1 MTAAPAKATEPA
13 CLELALADYPG
24 MNRFVLDWMAG
35 KTNAFLPRVGQ
46 APSPVAV
53 PGQAGAPDLH
63 NALIESNKRWGLFV
77 RDDVERWARGE
88 SIALIAG
95 QQVGFA
101 GGPLYTLA
109 KIASL
114 LKMKRRLEA
123 EGKRA
128 TVFFWLATE
137 DHDFDEAA
145 AISIP
150 VANRQL
156 DLAHFAV
163 KRGIESKAMVGPMP
177 VPEPLVADLLALL
190 NIPRPSWLRE
200 GITFRDSFAEL
211 IAATFDEPV
220 VLVDALLPELRRAGA
235 PLFEQIAM
243 RTDEVQN
250 ALGARSSALARAG
263 YQPQVVPRD
272 GDPYTL
278 FFRIDAHGNRELLT
292 PPFEI
297 GDPATISTSALTR
310 PLLQDFIFRPA
321 VFVGGPA
328 EVAYYA
334 QIAPLH
340 ELLGVPMPRVALRGH
355 ALVAPNR
362 VARAFQRYALEP
374 REVFTNADAILA
386 EREPESVARVRALS
400 EEAKRDLLA
409 RIEQIGE
416 IALPAE
422 HALARAINRS
432 IGHIEYHFGKLTE
445 RAIKGLARKDRER
458 WLAVR
463 ELVATLY
470 PDRHVQDRV
479 VGWIPFF
486 CQYDKLLVQRIIEEI
501 EPDASICKIVA
512 L

>member
-1 MTAAPAKATEPA
+1 MTAAPDRATEPA

-24 MNRFVLDWMAG
+24 MNPFVLDWMAG
-35 KTNAFLPRVGQ
+35 KVNAFLPRNVGQ
-46 APSPVAV
+46 PLRL
-53 PGQAGAPDLH
+53 PGPAGEPALH
-63 NALIESNKRWGLFV
+63 EALIESNQRWGLFV
-77 RDDVERWARGE
+77 RDEVERWASGE
-88 SIALIAG
+88 SVAIIAG

-109 KIASL
+109 KIATL
-114 LKMKRRLEA
+114 IKLKKQFEA

-128 TVFFWLATE
+128 TIFFWLATE

-145 AISIP
+145 TLSIP
-150 VANRQL
+150 IPNDKQH
-156 DLAHFAV
+156 DLVHIAV
-163 KRGIESKAMVGPMP
+163 SHAVDSKAMVGPQP
-177 VPEPLVADLLALL
+177 VPEPLIAELLAQL

-211 IAATFDEPV
+211 IAAAFDEKI

-235 PLFEQIAM
+235 TLFNQIAM
-243 RTDEVQN
+243 RSDDVQN
-250 ALGARSSALARAG
+250 ALVARSNALARAG
-263 YQPQVVPRD
+263 YVPQVVARD

-278 FFRIDAHGNRELLT
+278 FFRIDGKGNRELMT

-310 PLLQDFIFRPA
+310 PLLQDFVFRPA

-340 ELLGVPMPRVALRGH
+340 ELLGIPLPRVALRGH
-355 ALVAPNR
+355 ALVAPKR
-362 VARAFQRYALEP
+362 VARAFTRYALAP
-374 REVFTNADAILA
+374 REIFTNADAILA
-386 EREPESVARVRALS
+386 EREPEAVAHVRALS
-400 EEAKRDLLA
+400 EEAKRDLIA
-409 RIEQIGE
+409 RIEQIAD

-432 IGHIEYHFGKLTE
+432 IGHIEYHFGKLSE

-501 EPDASICKIVA
+501 EPDAPICRIIA

>member
-1 MTAAPAKATEPA
+1 MTAATEPA
-13 CLELALADYPG
+13 CIELSLADYPG
-24 MNRFVLDWMAG
+24 MNKFVLDWMNG
-35 KTNAFLPRVGQ
+35 NETFLPRVGQ
-46 APSPVAV
+46 APSPV

-63 NALIESNKRWGLFV
+63 HALIESNKHWGMFV

-114 LKMKRRLEA
+114 LKLKRRFEA

-145 AISIP
+145 TISIP

-163 KRGIESKAMVGPMP
+163 SRGIESKQMVGPQP
-177 VPEPLVADLLALL
+177 VPEPLIAELLALL
-190 NIPRPSWLRE
+190 DIPRPAWLRE

-211 IAATFDEPV
+211 IASTFDEPI

-235 PLFEQIAM
+235 PLFNQIAM
-243 RTDEVQN
+243 RADEVQS
-250 ALGARSSALARAG
+250 ALAARSSALARAG
-263 YQPQVVPRD
+263 YLPQVVPRD

-278 FFRIDAHGNRELLT
+278 FFRIDEHGNRELLA
-292 PPFEI
+292 PPFDI
-297 GDPATISTSALTR
+297 GDPTTISTSALTR

-321 VFVGGPA
+321 VFVGGPS

-355 ALVAPNR
+355 ALVAPKR
-362 VARAFQRYALEP
+362 VTRAFSRYALEP
-374 REVFTNADAILA
+374 REVFTSADAILA
-386 EREPESVARVRALS
+386 EREPEGVARVRALS
-400 EEAKRDLLA
+400 EEAKRDLIA
-409 RIEQIGE
+409 RIEQIGD

-458 WLAVR
+458 LLAVR
-463 ELVATLY
+463 ELVATLF

-479 VGWIPFF
+479 VGWIYYF
-486 CQYDKLLVQRIIEEI
+486 CQYDKLLIERMVDEI
-501 EPDASICKIVA
+501 EPDAAVCRIIA
-512 L
+512 I